1 MMIIIFYEMN
11 LLLIFMVFFP
21 IYSSDL
27 LLTKISAFMLVIFFI
42 SDHAE
47 DNAIRFYDVTQ
58 VDAKVKNKTDC
69 LQGIVVIL
77 CMLAIQNNVL
87 VGFKKMQING

>member
-1 MMIIIFYEMN
+1 MIIIIFYEIN
-11 LLLIFMVFFP
+11 QLLIFMVFFP

-69 LQGIVVIL
+69 LQGIVVMP
-77 CMLAIQNNVL
+77 CMLATQNNVL
-87 VGFKKMQING
+87 VGVKKHVVQ